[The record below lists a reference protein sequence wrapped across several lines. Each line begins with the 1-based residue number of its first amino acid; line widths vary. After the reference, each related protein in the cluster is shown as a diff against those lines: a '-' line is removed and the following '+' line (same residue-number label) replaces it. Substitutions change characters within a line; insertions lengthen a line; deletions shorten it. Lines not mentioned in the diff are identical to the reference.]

1 MPASEVK
8 LLASA
13 PCTDEPISVE
23 FNTSA
28 KFRQLCTTD
37 LDGNDL
43 GGNIAYTF
51 SDCLASCVS
60 YNRFRKTQGCVA
72 VTWNLDMGTSVRGQG
87 VNCFLKSAVSLD
99 PINKT
104 TARSAS
110 YCVSNSCNGSVE
122 T

>member
-8 LLASA
+8 LLASP
-13 PCTDEPISVE
+13 PCTDEPIQME

-51 SDCLASCVS
+51 RDCLASCVS
-60 YNRFRKTQGCVA
+60 YNRFRNTQSCVA
-72 VTWNLDMGTSVRGQG
+72 VTWNIDMGTSVRGQG
-87 VNCFLKSAVSLD
+87 VNCFLKRAVNPV

-110 YCVSNSCNGSVE
+110 YCDSNSCDDSIE